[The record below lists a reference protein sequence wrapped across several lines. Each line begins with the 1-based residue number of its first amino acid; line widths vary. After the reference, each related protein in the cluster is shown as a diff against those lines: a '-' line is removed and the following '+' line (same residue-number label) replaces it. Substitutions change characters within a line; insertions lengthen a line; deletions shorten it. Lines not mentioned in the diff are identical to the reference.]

1 MKEQFYICPFCATEV
16 SILVD
21 VSIPKQ
27 QYIEDCE
34 RCCKPIEFSIQS
46 NEGEVIGFDYWLVEQ

>member
-16 SILVD
+16 SLLIDLSVHR
-21 VSIPKQ
+21 Q

-34 RCCKPIEFSIQS
+34 RCCRPIEFTIKTD
-46 NEGEVIGFDYWLVEQ
+46 GEEILQFDYQLVEQ